1 MPLTTDAA
9 ARPDEQPK
17 KDVVTTEVVPD
28 LEKDEEITIEEI
40 TVDGDKKKVIK
51 RTKKPKQ
58 PKGEDVELPL
68 TTDAAARPDEQP
80 KEEIVTI
87 EDVPDFN
94 NNQFEYITPDQY
106 EVTQQLFTHQQVQVN
121 IVLENELTII
131 EPLVYENVKEFVP
144 KVNFTS
150 ANLVV
155 QTGVEKSADIGE
167 NICYGQT
174 KEVDFKIMF
183 EKPNVHIETN
193 DCIDI
198 VDNSVVFN
206 SIEKF
211 VKEVTEY
218 SIINEQPLTKF
229 ESGIK
234 VVEIQPKENEIIVV
248 TEYVPVES
256 SEDIDLK
263 VVEPEV
269 VVTDDVEQD
278 IVQYD
283 VDKQKVADENQTD
296 EVLLTK
302 EKIDEIKN
310 DKDECQ
316 IEDVS
321 NEDIHEEFGEI
332 TEPIISLFRDEKI
345 IKINIENDEIQIT
358 EFKSDNEELF
368 EEEKDLR
375 MQVDTSEIE
384 EEKETQRLSEILG
397 SEIECTNQIKVVK
410 TAPES
415 VTPLEIETVKK
426 VKKIKRKESKPELII
441 PETKEV
447 EEQVD
452 VQVSV
457 ETQEVVSGEIDLNK
471 PTEVSPEEVDK
482 APESVT
488 PLEIKTVTKVK
499 KIKRKESK
507 PEFIIPETKEV
518 EEQVDVQV
526 SVETQEVV
534 SGEIDLNKP
543 TEVSPEEV
551 DKAPESVT
559 PLEIKTVT
567 KVKKIKRKESK
578 PELITP
584 ETKEVE
590 DQVDVQISIETQEV

>member
-1 MPLTTDAA
+1 
-9 ARPDEQPK
+9 
-17 KDVVTTEVVPD
+17 
-28 LEKDEEITIEEI
+28 
-40 TVDGDKKKVIK
+40 
-51 RTKKPKQ
+51 
-58 PKGEDVELPL
+58 
-68 TTDAAARPDEQP
+68 
-80 KEEIVTI
+80 
-87 EDVPDFN
+87 
-94 NNQFEYITPDQY
+94 
-106 EVTQQLFTHQQVQVN
+106 
-121 IVLENELTII
+121 
-131 EPLVYENVKEFVP
+131 
-144 KVNFTS
+144 
-150 ANLVV
+150 
-155 QTGVEKSADIGE
+155 
-167 NICYGQT
+167 
-174 KEVDFKIMF
+174 MF

-211 VKEVTEY
+211 VKEMTEY

-321 NEDIHEEFGEI
+321 NDDIPEEFGEI

-384 EEKETQRLSEILG
+384 EGI
-397 SEIECTNQIKVVK
+397 
-410 TAPES
+410 
-415 VTPLEIETVKK
+415 
-426 VKKIKRKESKPELII
+426 
-441 PETKEV
+441 
-447 EEQVD
+447 
-452 VQVSV
+452 
-457 ETQEVVSGEIDLNK
+457 
-471 PTEVSPEEVDK
+471 
-482 APESVT
+482 
-488 PLEIKTVTKVK
+488 
-499 KIKRKESK
+499 
-507 PEFIIPETKEV
+507 
-518 EEQVDVQV
+518 
-526 SVETQEVV
+526 
-534 SGEIDLNKP
+534 
-543 TEVSPEEV
+543 
-551 DKAPESVT
+551 
-559 PLEIKTVT
+559 
-567 KVKKIKRKESK
+567 
-578 PELITP
+578 
-584 ETKEVE
+584 
-590 DQVDVQISIETQEV
+590 

>member
-1 MPLTTDAA
+1 
-9 ARPDEQPK
+9 
-17 KDVVTTEVVPD
+17 
-28 LEKDEEITIEEI
+28 
-40 TVDGDKKKVIK
+40 
-51 RTKKPKQ
+51 
-58 PKGEDVELPL
+58 
-68 TTDAAARPDEQP
+68 
-80 KEEIVTI
+80 
-87 EDVPDFN
+87 
-94 NNQFEYITPDQY
+94 
-106 EVTQQLFTHQQVQVN
+106 
-121 IVLENELTII
+121 
-131 EPLVYENVKEFVP
+131 
-144 KVNFTS
+144 
-150 ANLVV
+150 
-155 QTGVEKSADIGE
+155 
-167 NICYGQT
+167 
-174 KEVDFKIMF
+174 MF

-302 EKIDEIKN
+302 EKIDKIKN

-384 EEKETQRLSEILG
+384 EGI
-397 SEIECTNQIKVVK
+397 
-410 TAPES
+410 
-415 VTPLEIETVKK
+415 
-426 VKKIKRKESKPELII
+426 
-441 PETKEV
+441 
-447 EEQVD
+447 
-452 VQVSV
+452 
-457 ETQEVVSGEIDLNK
+457 
-471 PTEVSPEEVDK
+471 
-482 APESVT
+482 
-488 PLEIKTVTKVK
+488 
-499 KIKRKESK
+499 
-507 PEFIIPETKEV
+507 
-518 EEQVDVQV
+518 
-526 SVETQEVV
+526 
-534 SGEIDLNKP
+534 
-543 TEVSPEEV
+543 
-551 DKAPESVT
+551 
-559 PLEIKTVT
+559 
-567 KVKKIKRKESK
+567 
-578 PELITP
+578 
-584 ETKEVE
+584 
-590 DQVDVQISIETQEV
+590 

>member
-1 MPLTTDAA
+1 
-9 ARPDEQPK
+9 
-17 KDVVTTEVVPD
+17 
-28 LEKDEEITIEEI
+28 
-40 TVDGDKKKVIK
+40 
-51 RTKKPKQ
+51 
-58 PKGEDVELPL
+58 
-68 TTDAAARPDEQP
+68 
-80 KEEIVTI
+80 
-87 EDVPDFN
+87 
-94 NNQFEYITPDQY
+94 
-106 EVTQQLFTHQQVQVN
+106 
-121 IVLENELTII
+121 
-131 EPLVYENVKEFVP
+131 
-144 KVNFTS
+144 
-150 ANLVV
+150 
-155 QTGVEKSADIGE
+155 
-167 NICYGQT
+167 
-174 KEVDFKIMF
+174 MF

-321 NEDIHEEFGEI
+321 NDDIPEEFGEI

-384 EEKETQRLSEILG
+384 EGI
-397 SEIECTNQIKVVK
+397 
-410 TAPES
+410 
-415 VTPLEIETVKK
+415 
-426 VKKIKRKESKPELII
+426 
-441 PETKEV
+441 
-447 EEQVD
+447 
-452 VQVSV
+452 
-457 ETQEVVSGEIDLNK
+457 
-471 PTEVSPEEVDK
+471 
-482 APESVT
+482 
-488 PLEIKTVTKVK
+488 
-499 KIKRKESK
+499 
-507 PEFIIPETKEV
+507 
-518 EEQVDVQV
+518 
-526 SVETQEVV
+526 
-534 SGEIDLNKP
+534 
-543 TEVSPEEV
+543 
-551 DKAPESVT
+551 
-559 PLEIKTVT
+559 
-567 KVKKIKRKESK
+567 
-578 PELITP
+578 
-584 ETKEVE
+584 
-590 DQVDVQISIETQEV
+590 

>member
-1 MPLTTDAA
+1 
-9 ARPDEQPK
+9 
-17 KDVVTTEVVPD
+17 
-28 LEKDEEITIEEI
+28 
-40 TVDGDKKKVIK
+40 
-51 RTKKPKQ
+51 
-58 PKGEDVELPL
+58 
-68 TTDAAARPDEQP
+68 
-80 KEEIVTI
+80 
-87 EDVPDFN
+87 
-94 NNQFEYITPDQY
+94 
-106 EVTQQLFTHQQVQVN
+106 
-121 IVLENELTII
+121 
-131 EPLVYENVKEFVP
+131 
-144 KVNFTS
+144 
-150 ANLVV
+150 
-155 QTGVEKSADIGE
+155 
-167 NICYGQT
+167 
-174 KEVDFKIMF
+174 MF

-384 EEKETQRLSEILG
+384 EGI
-397 SEIECTNQIKVVK
+397 
-410 TAPES
+410 
-415 VTPLEIETVKK
+415 
-426 VKKIKRKESKPELII
+426 
-441 PETKEV
+441 
-447 EEQVD
+447 
-452 VQVSV
+452 
-457 ETQEVVSGEIDLNK
+457 
-471 PTEVSPEEVDK
+471 
-482 APESVT
+482 
-488 PLEIKTVTKVK
+488 
-499 KIKRKESK
+499 
-507 PEFIIPETKEV
+507 
-518 EEQVDVQV
+518 
-526 SVETQEVV
+526 
-534 SGEIDLNKP
+534 
-543 TEVSPEEV
+543 
-551 DKAPESVT
+551 
-559 PLEIKTVT
+559 
-567 KVKKIKRKESK
+567 
-578 PELITP
+578 
-584 ETKEVE
+584 
-590 DQVDVQISIETQEV
+590 